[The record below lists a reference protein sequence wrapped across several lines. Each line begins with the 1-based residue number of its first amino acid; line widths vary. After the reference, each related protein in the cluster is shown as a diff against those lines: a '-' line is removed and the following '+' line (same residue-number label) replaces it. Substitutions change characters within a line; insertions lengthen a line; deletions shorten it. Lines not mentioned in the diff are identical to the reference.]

1 MTKSDIIKKY
11 LLNNNEHFNTYDN
24 QAYYIANT
32 KKQFE
37 NNRNPF
43 SLKEHVAYTDS
54 QIKSLKSKSMI
65 WEQYRQK
72 YIQCAENS
80 ISPTYTTSD
89 QIENDYEL

>member
-1 MTKSDIIKKY
+1 MTKSDIIKEY
-11 LLNNNEHFNTYDN
+11 LLNNNEHFSTSDN

-43 SLKEHVAYTDS
+43 SLKGMNIAYTDS

-72 YIQCAENS
+72 YIQCV
-80 ISPTYTTSD
+80 
-89 QIENDYEL
+89 